1 MSERAS
7 NLKPLIALLP
17 SVLSTTFCF
26 LLFES
31 PSTPDSTTKNGP
43 IPMYT
48 VWIIIESDII
58 TVPAQ
63 TRFAIRG
70 MTDVRAWKISLS

>member
-1 MSERAS
+1 MSESAS
-7 NLKPLIALLP
+7 NLKPLIELLP

-26 LLFES
+26 FPLVS
-31 PSTPDSTTKNGP
+31 PSIPDSTTKKGP

-48 VWIIIESDII
+48 VWMIIESDII

-63 TRFAIRG
+63 TRFVIRG